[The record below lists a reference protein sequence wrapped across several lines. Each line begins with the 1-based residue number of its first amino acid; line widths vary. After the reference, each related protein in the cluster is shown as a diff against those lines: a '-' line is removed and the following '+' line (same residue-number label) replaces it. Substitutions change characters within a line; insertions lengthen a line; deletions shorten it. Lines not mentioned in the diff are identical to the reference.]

1 VTGSVVVAMVVV
13 GWVAPTAESV
23 AVAASREAAVKEEE
37 GWAHGCKCS

>member
-23 AVAASREAAVKEEE
+23 EVAAATVAEATVEAEM
-37 GWAHGCKCS
+37 GL